1 MKRTFLVGSL
11 AGTLASAV
19 AVAVAFS
26 AFSVDTGAQQQKP
39 SIVTAEQL
47 AAGPGGAGQWLMFGG
62 DYGARRHSPLTQ
74 ITPQNVSRLVHQW
87 TFQNGFQNQF
97 ETTPL
102 FYDGVLYATGLNN
115 TAWAI
120 DARTGRT
127 FWRYRRQLPE
137 DLRVCCGPVNRGFG
151 VLAHRLFMT
160 TLDAH
165 LVALDSRTG
174 EVLWDA
180 VLDDY
185 KKGYAATIAPIVVKG
200 KVIVG
205 VAGGEYGAPG
215 FIAAFDHETG
225 KRVWRF
231 STVPAPGE
239 KFSET
244 WEANSAERGGAGVWV
259 TGTYDPEL
267 NLVYFGTGNPSPD
280 FHGDDREGD
289 NLFSNSLVALDADTG
304 AYKWH
309 YQFTPHDVHDWDS
322 THVPILADLPVRGQT
337 RKVVMV
343 ANRNGFFYTLD
354 RTNGAII
361 VARPYVHTTWAK
373 EIGANGRPVLL
384 PDNTP
389 NEKGAVSCPDLTGGT
404 NFYPPSYDPTQR
416 LFMVNVRETCATY
429 FGWRQDFKRGEW
441 FLGGATQRADGPQGT
456 FGALRAI
463 DPATGELKWELRY
476 PNPATSGVLTTAA
489 GLTFSG
495 DDSGQV
501 LAVDSRTGKLL
512 WNYQMGAP
520 VHGTSPVTYML
531 GNRQYVVVPA
541 GSTLVAFALPE
552 APR

>member
-1 MKRTFLVGSL
+1 MRTRLFGSILGASMCVAL
-11 AGTLASAV
+11 AGVTV
-19 AVAVAFS
+19 G
-26 AFSVDTGAQQQKP
+26 VDAQQQKP
-39 SIVTAEQL
+39 AAITAEQL
-47 AAGPGGAGQWLMFGG
+47 SASAPNPSQWLMFGG
-62 DYGARRHSPLTQ
+62 DYGAKRHSPLTQ
-74 ITPQNVSRLVHQW
+74 ITPQNVGRLVHQW
-87 TFQNGFQNQF
+87 TFQNGTQNQF

-102 FYDGVLYATGLNN
+102 VYDGVLYVTGLNN

-120 DARTGRT
+120 DARTGKT

-151 VLAHRLFMT
+151 VLAHRLFMA

-174 EVLWDA
+174 EILWDIA
-180 VLDDY
+180 LDDY
-185 KKGYAATIAPIVVKG
+185 KKGYASTIAPLVVKN

-215 FIAAFDHETG
+215 FIAAFDPETG
-225 KRVWRF
+225 KRLWKF

-239 KFSET
+239 KGSET
-244 WEANSAERGGAGVWV
+244 WEADSAERGGAGVWV
-259 TGTYDPEL
+259 TGTHDPEL

-289 NLFSNSLVALDADTG
+289 NLFSNSLVALDTDTG

-322 THVPILADLPVRGQT
+322 THVPILADLPIRGQQ

-343 ANRNGFFYTLD
+343 ANRNGFFYTID
-354 RTNGAII
+354 RTNGALI
-361 VARPYVHTTWAK
+361 VAKPYVHTTWAK
-373 EIGANGRPVLL
+373 EIGADGRPVLL

-389 NEKGAVSCPDLTGGT
+389 NDKGTVSCPDLTGGT

-416 LFMVNVRETCATY
+416 LFLVNVRETCATY
-429 FGWRQDFKRGEW
+429 FGWKQDFKRGEW
-441 FLGGATQRADGPQGT
+441 FLGGATQRFDGPQGT

-463 DPATGELKWELRY
+463 DPATGDRRWELKY
-476 PNPATSGVLTTAA
+476 PNPGTAGVLTTASGIA
-489 GLTFSG
+489 FTG
-495 DDSGQV
+495 DDSGHV
-501 LAVDSRTGKLL
+501 LAVDGKSGKLL

-520 VHGTSPVTYML
+520 VHGTSPITYML
-531 GNRQYVVVPA
+531 GNKQYVLVPA
-541 GSTLVAFALPE
+541 GSTLVAFALPDP
-552 APR
+552 PR